1 MTSLARIRPSLR
13 RAAFMAAL
21 GALMVPATAGA
32 SVHANASAKKKK
44 AKAPVVTRVAPMKL
58 AIGQTLEIRGHYFLK
73 GRNKNTVVFK
83 RSGGKA
89 VFVKAVIG
97 TSKLLRVTVPAK
109 LGPELNKS
117 KGSAVATRF
126 RIRVL
131 ARKFGKKFTSAS
143 RSPLVSP
150 APAPGTVVGAPGG
163 GPLPSA
169 SVTEPDGDCD
179 SDGILNRSDSDDD
192 NDLLPDTLETK
203 LGTDACKLD
212 TDGDGAEDGYEY
224 RSAIDLN
231 NDEYQNPNVSM
242 PYPGKRPYPNPLDGT
257 DSNTDYDGDSLT
269 VLEEYKLWV
278 YSYSRPDK
286 VRSLDSLYYSDGMK
300 YSIYKFVSGDRR
312 QPALSATAYEKSIN
326 FQNWLN
332 SSGYATVYLP
342 DAAAVYSIF
351 DANRDGTVSST
362 TQSGYLHSEGNYLDR
377 NNDGWLSDDER
388 DEDADGLSNF
398 DETHGRM
405 GNASWWTSKYT
416 REHPFHIT
424 YEGTSPVDAD
434 SDGDGVRDGAD
445 DQDHDDIP
453 NLMELSRN
461 MATGRAFDDPK
472 TDKNSGDP
480 SQPKGRVNPF
490 NPCLPDTGSRTCP
503 TYIPFGPEVWAPFD
517 SSANGGDDPNY
528 LVLN

>member
-1 MTSLARIRPSLR
+1 MTSPARIRPSLR

-32 SVHANASAKKKK
+32 AVHAHASKKKK
-44 AKAPVVTRVAPMKL
+44 AKAPVVTRVEPMKL
-58 AIGQTLEIRGHYFLK
+58 AIGQTLDIHGRYFLK

-109 LGPELNKS
+109 LDGELNKS
-117 KGSAVATRF
+117 KGASVATRF

-131 ARKFGKKFTSAS
+131 AKKFGKKFTSAS

-150 APAPGTVVGAPGG
+150 APPPGTVIGG
-163 GPLPSA
+163 SGPASSP
-169 SVTEPDGDCD
+169 SVTEPSGDCD
-179 SDGILNRSDSDDD
+179 SDGILNNVDTDDD
-192 NDLLPDTLETK
+192 NDLLPDDLEAK
-203 LGTDACKLD
+203 LGTDPCKAD
-212 TDGDGAEDGYEY
+212 TDGDGAEDGFEY

-242 PYPGKRPYPNPLDGT
+242 PYPGKRPYPNPLDST
-257 DSNTDYDGDSLT
+257 DANTDYDGDSLT

-278 YSYSRPDK
+278 YSYSRPGK

-300 YSIYKFVSGDRR
+300 YSIYKFVSGDHRK
-312 QPALSATAYEKSIN
+312 PALSATGYEKSID

-342 DAAAVYSIF
+342 DADATYSIF
-351 DANRDGTVSST
+351 DANRDGTVT
-362 TQSGYLHSEGNYLDR
+362 SGNRSNYIHGESNYLDTDS
-377 NNDGWLSDDER
+377 DGWLSDDER
-388 DEDADGLSNF
+388 DEDADGLSNYM
-398 DETHGRM
+398 ETHGPM
-405 GNASWWTSKYT
+405 ADAAWWGSKYT

-424 YEGTSPVDAD
+424 YAGTNPADPD

-461 MATGRAFDDPK
+461 MVTGRPFDDPK
-472 TDKNSGDP
+472 TDKNAGDP
-480 SQPKGRVNPF
+480 SQPEGRVNPF
-490 NPCLPDTGSRTCP
+490 NPCLPDPGSRTCP

-517 SSANGGDDPNY
+517 TSANGGDDPNY